1 MESMAQKIA
10 VLLMFVVQTSMFNLL
25 AQVNMEKSIDREPVV
40 AGRFYEGNKDALRAE
55 VEKYLSPQSKSD
67 YLENIMALIVPHA
80 GYVFSGKVAGMGYK
94 TIDPDKEY
102 KNVFVIGSSH
112 HVWFEGASV
121 YNRGDYLTPLGR
133 VEVNKEIAD
142 ALIASSKYFSFNPDA
157 HSKEHSLEVQLPF
170 LQVQLHK
177 PFKIVPIV
185 LGTQDPYVCR
195 QLAKELKKY
204 FVSGNLFVISSDFSH
219 YPDYETAVEVDK
231 HTADAIMSNDPDKL
245 IKAVKDVKKRH
256 DPNLLTGL
264 CGWTSVLT
272 LMYMTEGDKD
282 IEYQHLGYMNSGD
295 TPYYGDKDRVVGY
308 NAIAVVKKNSDSD
321 FTLTEEQ
328 KKLLLEV
335 ARDELARITGA
346 KSDIKLPLED
356 VLDKELGAHAGAFVS
371 LYNHGELRGCIGQFI
386 GNKPLWRTVREMTD
400 ASATRDARFY
410 PVRKGEFN
418 DIKIE
423 ISVLTP
429 LKKINDISEI
439 ELGKHG
445 IYIKKGYYSGTFLP
459 QVATKTGWTLEE
471 FLGHCARDKAHIGWD
486 GWKDAEIYTYEAI
499 VFDAPPRPSPEGRE

>member
-1 MESMAQKIA
+1 MKK
-10 VLLMFVVQTSMFNLL
+10 N
-25 AQVNMEKSIDREPVV
+25 KDRESVV
-40 AGRFYEGNKDALRAE
+40 AGRFYEGDKNALKAE
-55 VEKYLSPQSKSD
+55 VEKYLTPQSKSD
-67 YLENIMALIVPHA
+67 YLEDLIALIVPHA
-80 GYVFSGKVAGMGYK
+80 GYVFSGKIAGMGYK
-94 TIDPDKEY
+94 AIDPDKEY

-121 YNRGDYLTPLGR
+121 YNRGDYITPLGR

-142 ALIASSKYFSFNPDA
+142 ELIASSKYFSFNPDA

-195 QLAKELKKY
+195 QLAKILKKY
-204 FVSGNLFVISSDFSH
+204 FVPGNLFVISSDFSH
-219 YPDYETAVEVDK
+219 YPDYETAIEVDK
-231 HTADAIMSNDPDKL
+231 QTAEAIMSNEPERL
-245 IKAVKDVKKRH
+245 LKAVKDIKQRH

-272 LMYMTEGDKD
+272 LMYMTEGDNS
-282 IEYQHLGYMNSGD
+282 IEYKHLGYMNSGD
-295 TPYYGDKDRVVGY
+295 VPYYGDKNRVVGY
-308 NAIAVVKKNSDSD
+308 NAIAVVKKQSDEE

-328 KKLLLEV
+328 KKLLLDV
-335 ARDELARITGA
+335 AHDELAKVVGA
-346 KSDIKLPLED
+346 KSDIKLPPDE
-356 VLDKELGAHAGAFVS
+356 VLDKEVGAHAGAFVS

-400 ASATRDARFY
+400 ASATRDTRFY
-410 PVRKGEFN
+410 PVRKDELK

-439 ELGKHG
+439 KLGKHG
-445 IYIKKGYYSGTFLP
+445 IYIKKGYNSGTFLP

-486 GWKDAEIYTYEAI
+486 GWKDADIYTYEAI
-499 VFDAPPRPSPEGRE
+499 VFSDDDF

>member
-1 MESMAQKIA
+1 MKH
-10 VLLMFVVQTSMFNLL
+10 
-25 AQVNMEKSIDREPVV
+25 SIDRKPVV
-40 AGRFYEGNKDALRAE
+40 AGRFYEGDKKALEAE
-55 VEKYLSPQSKSD
+55 VKKYLSPQS
-67 YLENIMALIVPHA
+67 ENKHLKDVAALIVPHA

-94 TIDPDKEY
+94 VLDPEKEI

-112 HVWFEGASV
+112 HVYFDGASV

-142 ALIASSKYFSFNPDA
+142 DLIVSSKHFSFNPDA
-157 HSKEHSLEVQLPF
+157 HSKEHSIEVQLPF

-185 LGTQDPYVCR
+185 LGTQDSYVCR

-219 YPDYETAVEVDK
+219 YPDYETAVDVDK
-231 HTADAIMSNDPDKL
+231 HTADAIMSNNPDKL

-256 DPNLLTGL
+256 NQNLLTGL

-272 LMYMTEGDKD
+272 LMYMTEGNKD
-282 IEYQHLGYMNSGD
+282 IEYKHLGYMNSGD
-295 TPYYGDKDRVVGY
+295 TPYYGDKNRVVGY
-308 NAIAVVKKNSDSD
+308 NAIAVVKKCSDSD

-328 KKLLLEV
+328 KKLLLDV
-335 ARDELARITGA
+335 ARDELAGITGA
-346 KSDIKLPLED
+346 KSDIKLPPED

-371 LYNHGELRGCIGQFI
+371 LYNNGQLRGCIGQFI

-400 ASATRDARFY
+400 ASATRDTRFY
-410 PVRKGEFN
+410 PVRKDEFK
-418 DIKIE
+418 DVKIE

-445 IYIKKGYYSGTFLP
+445 IYIKKGYYTGTFLP

-499 VFDAPPRPSPEGRE
+499 VFDAPSHSTPEGRE

>member
-1 MESMAQKIA
+1 
-10 VLLMFVVQTSMFNLL
+10 MFNILS
-25 AQVNMEKSIDREPVV
+25 QVDMKKNIDREPVV
-40 AGRFYEGNKDALRAE
+40 AGRFYEGDKNTLEQE
-55 VEKYLSPQSKSD
+55 VRGYLSSQGKSD
-67 YLENIMALIVPHA
+67 YLEDIMALIVPHA

-94 TIDPDKEY
+94 TINPEKEY
-102 KNVFVIGSSH
+102 ENIFVIGSSH
-112 HVWFEGASV
+112 HIYFEGASI
-121 YNRGDYLTPLGR
+121 YNLGDYITPLGR

-142 ALIASSKYFSFNPDA
+142 DLIVSSKYFSFNPDA

-185 LGTQDPYVCR
+185 LGTQDPYVCL

-204 FVSGNLFVISSDFSH
+204 FVPGNLFVISSDFSH

-231 HTADAIMSNDPDKL
+231 HTADAIMLNEPDKL
-245 IKAVKDVKKRH
+245 IKAVKDIKKRH

-272 LMYMTEGDKD
+272 LMYMTEDDKS
-282 IEYQHLGYMNSGD
+282 IEYKHLGYMNSGD
-295 TPYYGDKDRVVGY
+295 TPYYGDKKRVVGY
-308 NAIAVVKKNSDSD
+308 NAIAVVKESEEGD

-328 KKLLLEV
+328 KKLLLDV
-335 ARDELARITGA
+335 ARDELAKVVGA
-346 KSDIKLPLED
+346 KSDVDLPSED

-371 LYNHGELRGCIGQFI
+371 LYNQGKLRGCIGQFI
-386 GNKPLWRTVREMTD
+386 GDKPLWRTVQEMTD
-400 ASATRDARFY
+400 ASATRDTRFY
-410 PVRKGEFN
+410 PVQKEELK

-439 ELGKHG
+439 KLGRDG
-445 IYIKKGYYSGTFLP
+445 IYIKKGYNSGTFLP
-459 QVATKTGWTLEE
+459 QVATKTGWSLEE

-499 VFDAPPRPSPEGRE
+499 VF